1 LPLDD
6 ITYLEAKLILK
17 PDVFTSAEA
26 LRDFGEIGQ
35 KTAAAMNLGFTLDP
49 EFDLPPKTRS

>member
-1 LPLDD
+1 
-6 ITYLEAKLILK
+6 LK

-49 EFDLPPKTRS
+49 EFDLPPKTPS